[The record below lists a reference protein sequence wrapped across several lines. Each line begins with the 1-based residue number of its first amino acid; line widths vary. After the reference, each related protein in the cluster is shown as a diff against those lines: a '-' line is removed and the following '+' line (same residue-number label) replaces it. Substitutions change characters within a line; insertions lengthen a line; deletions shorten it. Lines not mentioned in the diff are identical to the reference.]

1 MRSRRTPPAFTKGA
15 WLNARSYIVGQP
27 YPRQTAIIL
36 GYLEKRRSGEEQ
48 KRDDEVT
55 KKWVSGTNPLGMSF
69 DTYWF
74 EMFDEP
80 WKTQEGP
87 QGPHWGLYT
96 SGSNPQPKF

>member
-1 MRSRRTPPAFTKGA
+1 MP
-15 WLNARSYIVGQP
+15 
-27 YPRQTAIIL
+27 
-36 GYLEKRRSGEEQ
+36 
-48 KRDDEVT
+48 
-55 KKWVSGTNPLGMSF
+55 F

-96 SGSNPQPKF
+96 SGSNPQPKFVF